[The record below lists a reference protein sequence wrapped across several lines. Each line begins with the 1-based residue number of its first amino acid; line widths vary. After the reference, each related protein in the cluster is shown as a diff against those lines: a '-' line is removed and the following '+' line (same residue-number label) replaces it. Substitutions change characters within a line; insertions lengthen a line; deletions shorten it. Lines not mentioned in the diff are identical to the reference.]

1 MEEDDTATDM
11 DKDDKDDQNEDEE
24 VMHSCR
30 GGGAR
35 RMGEAYKGCKYC
47 LGGGYY
53 NLYKIEAW
61 QEQLIFLQNE
71 HLVEKK

>member
-11 DKDDKDDQNEDEE
+11 DKDDKDDQNEE

-30 GGGAR
+30 GGRAR
-35 RMGEAYKGCKYC
+35 RMGEAYKDCKYC

-53 NLYKIEAW
+53 NL
-61 QEQLIFLQNE
+61 QN
-71 HLVEKK
+71 